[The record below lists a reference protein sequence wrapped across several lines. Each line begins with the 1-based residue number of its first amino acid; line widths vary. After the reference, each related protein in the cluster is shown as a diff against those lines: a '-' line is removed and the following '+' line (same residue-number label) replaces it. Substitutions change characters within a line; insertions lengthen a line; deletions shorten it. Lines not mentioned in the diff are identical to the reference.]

1 MLMLSKS
8 AYIAMCIL
16 ELSNI
21 LMYKFHDDYIENKYG
36 NNSKLLLFTDTDTL
50 MYATNT
56 EDVCEDFSN
65 NKEMFDFSNYLT
77 KSKYYDDL
85 KKLIFRKIYPVGFRL
100 NHLLD

>member
-1 MLMLSKS
+1 MLSKS

-21 LMYKFHDDYIENKYG
+21 LMYKFHDDYIENKHG
-36 NNSKLLLFTDTDTL
+36 NNSRLLLFTDTDTL
-50 MYATNT
+50 MYATKT

-77 KSKYYDDL
+77 KSKYYEDL
-85 KKLIFRKIYPVGFRL
+85 NKLIVRKIYPVGFRL
-100 NHLLD
+100 KHLLD